1 MYVVTNSK
9 GDVIAICSSHADA
22 MAYKSAETIDNETYT
37 IKEVKSE
44 SKSDKLQP
52 AC

>member
-22 MAYKSAETIDNETYT
+22 MAYKSAGTVDNEIYS
-37 IKEVKSE
+37 IEEVKSD

>member
-9 GDVIAICSSHADA
+9 GDVVAICSSYADA
-22 MAYKSAETIDNETYT
+22 MAYKNAETIDNEVYS
-37 IKEVKSE
+37 IKEVKSD

-52 AC
+52 AS